1 MHWIFDTLGESIRV
15 PFSLGRCC
23 PSIFFAN
30 GFQRKYAIP
39 STYPPRGNV
48 FHQGFQKR
56 VAAVVKQLFQ
66 SIDPALA
73 AILISPFFCLYLF
86 PPFFFVRSLDKK
98 PLKGPFVGPRAPPY
112 PAQQLAGSRQ
122 QPFPQPHGPPF
133 PQSPLGGNLKG
144 VDRRGGGKRV
154 SQQPF
159 FPPEIGPLRLFGLAQ
174 GEGVLQPFA
183 AADRPL
189 GGRVVKA
196 RLKDSR
202 SNERLSPAS
211 RG

>member
-1 MHWIFDTLGESIRV
+1 M

-86 PPFFFVRSLDKK
+86 PPFFFVRSLDKE

-144 VDRRGGGKRV
+144 VDRRGGASG
-154 SQQPF
+154 SASSPF
-159 FPPEIGPLRLFGLAQ
+159 FRRRLDPSGCSDWPRGRGFSSHSPPQTVPL
-174 GEGVLQPFA
+174 V
-183 AADRPL
+183 
-189 GGRVVKA
+189 GGS
-196 RLKDSR
+196 LK
-202 SNERLSPAS
+202 PV
-211 RG
+211 